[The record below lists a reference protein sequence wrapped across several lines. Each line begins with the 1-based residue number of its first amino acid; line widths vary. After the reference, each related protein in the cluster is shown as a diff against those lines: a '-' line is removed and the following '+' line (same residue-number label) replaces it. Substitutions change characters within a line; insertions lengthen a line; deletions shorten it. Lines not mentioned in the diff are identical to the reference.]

1 MSSEISIQ
9 SEDFD
14 PGIETR
20 ALTAGRT
27 DAGAVVTFIGI
38 VRGGDDLAAM
48 ILEHYPA
55 MTEREI
61 ANHVSDAKQRWPLL
75 AVRVIH
81 RVGRLTPGD
90 NIVFV
95 GTASAHRQAAFE
107 AADFLMDYL
116 KTRAPFWKF
125 EERGEEGKMGGDWV
139 AARDSDDEAVK
150 RWR

>member
-1 MSSEISIQ
+1 MSEAVRIQ
-9 SEDFD
+9 TEDFD
-14 PGIETR
+14 PGAETK

-27 DAGAVVTFIGI
+27 DTGAVVTFIGI
-38 VRGGDDLAAM
+38 VRGEDDLKSM
-48 ILEHYPA
+48 TLEHYPA
-55 MTEREI
+55 MTAREI
-61 ANHVSDAKQRWPLL
+61 EAHVAEAKRRWPLI

-81 RVGRLTPGD
+81 RVGKLSPGD

-107 AADFLMDYL
+107 AAEFLMDYL

-125 EERGEEGKMGGDWV
+125 EERAKGSDWV
-139 AARDSDDEAVK
+139 AARDADDEAVK